1 MLRQVNDEI
10 FSADPFLALWRR
22 QVTVRY
28 ILETW
33 KSSGGTP
40 DMLEAEIPLFL
51 CDETKG
57 KLTEEQRA
65 FAKERRAEMY
75 GSCQNAVLSLFLFQ
89 AMLSQG
95 LVEGLASFCKLCFPS
110 IWTAK
115 PFPQAQ
121 AFQSLCERTFPPQR
135 PRTRRRV
142 FRAALDRI
150 WDDLRGRTRGGR
162 GGRRKPWRFYGA
174 RAVTSARSAGGFRGQ
189 G

>member
-51 CDETKG
+51 CNETKG

-75 GSCQNAVLSLFLFQ
+75 GSCQNAVLSLLLFQ

-95 LVEGLASFCKLCFPS
+95 FV
-110 IWTAK
+110 
-115 PFPQAQ
+115 
-121 AFQSLCERTFPPQR
+121 
-135 PRTRRRV
+135 
-142 FRAALDRI
+142 
-150 WDDLRGRTRGGR
+150 
-162 GGRRKPWRFYGA
+162 
-174 RAVTSARSAGGFRGQ
+174 
-189 G
+189 